1 MVLTSLRSGLL
12 FLVYAT
18 GCLGAAELPE
28 YSIEAIRYANSPGD
42 PVASMVMGAPADE
55 TVDSVYAFWLIRSN
69 DRTML
74 FDSGFHRARW
84 FDLWTIEDYL
94 RPDDALRLAGVAPE
108 EVTDVIISHAHWDHM
123 GGIDLFPAATVW
135 IQRDEFAYYT
145 GDAWQDDGQS
155 AGIDADDVQALVRI
169 NTEGRVRLIDGDDQ
183 EIAPGIRVFTGA
195 RHTFASQYLL
205 VQGDEPWVLASD
217 NVYLYRNL
225 EDKAASATFRE
236 SDHAANVAAQRRM
249 IELAGSAERV
259 LPGHDALQFER
270 FPGDGR
276 IARVR

>member
-1 MVLTSLRSGLL
+1 MTWLRSGLL

-42 PVASMVMGAPADE
+42 RVNSMVMGAPADE
-55 TVDSVYAFWLIRSN
+55 IIDSVYAFWLIRSE
-69 DRTML
+69 DRTIL
-74 FDSGFHRARW
+74 FDSGFHRERW
-84 FDLWTIEDYL
+84 FELWTIEDYL
-94 RPDDALRLAGVAPE
+94 RPDEALRLAGVTPD
-108 EVTDVIISHAHWDHM
+108 EVTDVVVSHAHWDHM

-155 AGIDADDVQALVRI
+155 DGIDPDDVQALVRI
-169 NTEGRVRLIDGDDQ
+169 NTEGRVKLVDGDDQ
-183 EIAPGIRVFTGA
+183 EIAPGIRLFTGA
-195 RHTFASQYLL
+195 RHTFASQYVL

-225 EDKAASATFRE
+225 EDSAASATFAE

-249 IELAGSAERV
+249 IELAGSANRV

-270 FPGDGR
+270 FPSDGR